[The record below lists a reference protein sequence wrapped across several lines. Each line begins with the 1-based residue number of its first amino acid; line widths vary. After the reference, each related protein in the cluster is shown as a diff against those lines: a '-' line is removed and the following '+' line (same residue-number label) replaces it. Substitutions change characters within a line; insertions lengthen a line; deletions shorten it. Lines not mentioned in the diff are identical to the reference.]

1 MKGTFGLAWLEAS
14 MLKALM
20 VLAVA
25 VIALPLVGL
34 ALPLLSQPPP
44 SSAGAT
50 AGLAFSSRQLS
61 LLAQSVLFSAMVA
74 TVTSIVGSALAATLH
89 GRTAGRSLLTLI
101 LPPLIAVPPPIHG
114 INWSV
119 TLITGTEWFSGHGF
133 SAVLPYG
140 WFAAGLTQVLA
151 YLPVAIAVG
160 WAASAMLDARLLE
173 AGSVYASGPKVL
185 ARISLRL
192 ALPILLC
199 GACVVF
205 LLSLSDYAVPS
216 LFSVNVFALEIFST
230 YSTGLHPAAAVWTAA
245 PLMALVAVILVAGLP
260 LVRRAEAMTRS
271 PRASPA
277 PLDHGGR
284 AYWGAVALLLVYFS
298 LPMMVI
304 ATTAGAARAVVMAA
318 SNARSEIGVTLIIA
332 LSAAVL
338 CIVLGQAASRALDGG
353 GRASACL
360 LVLIAVAFALPA
372 PLTGIGILQ
381 IDALT
386 GGLED
391 GLALWAN
398 TARFLPMSVLV
409 SYALRRRAERG
420 LIEAGQVF
428 ARSRLHALSRV
439 TLPLMLPGFIVLATI
454 CFSFSMGELGA
465 TLLVAAPGHATLMM
479 RLYNLLHYGASREVA
494 ALCLLLTL
502 AALVAGALLTAALRY
517 QASRT
522 AGEAGHV

>member
-1 MKGTFGLAWLEAS
+1 VKGSSGLAWLEAA
-14 MLKALM
+14 MLKALL

-34 ALPLLSQPPP
+34 VLPLLSPPP
-44 SSAGAT
+44 PTPAGAT
-50 AGLAFSSRQLS
+50 AGLAFSSRQLT
-61 LLAQSVLFSAMVA
+61 LLVQSFLFSAMVT
-74 TVTSIVGSALAATLH
+74 TVTSLVGSALAVTLH
-89 GRTAGRSLLTLI
+89 RSTAGRSLLTLI

-114 INWSV
+114 MNWSV
-119 TLITGTEWFSGHGF
+119 TLMSGTEWFSRHGF
-133 SAVLPYG
+133 TSVRPDG
-140 WFAAGLTQVLA
+140 WFAAGLAQVLA

-160 WAASAMLDARLLE
+160 WAASAMLDVRLLE
-173 AGSVYASGPKVL
+173 AGSIYGSEPRVL
-185 ARISLRL
+185 AGISLRL
-192 ALPILLC
+192 ALPVLLC

-216 LFSVNVFALEIFST
+216 FFSVNVFALEIFSI
-230 YSTGLHPAAAVWTAA
+230 YSTGFHPAAAVWTAA
-245 PLMALVAVILVAGLP
+245 PLMAIVALILVAGLP

-271 PRASPA
+271 PRASPV
-277 PLDHGGR
+277 PLDRGGR
-284 AYWGAVALLLVYFS
+284 AYWGAVALLVYFS
-298 LPMMVI
+298 LPLMVVAI
-304 ATTAGAARAVVMAA
+304 TAGSGRAVVMTA

-332 LSAAVL
+332 LSTAVL
-338 CIVLGQAASRALDGG
+338 CIVLGQAVSRALDHAGPIS
-353 GRASACL
+353 ASL

-391 GLALWAN
+391 GLALWAH
-398 TARFLPMSVLV
+398 TVRFLPMAVLV
-409 SYALRRRAERG
+409 SYALRRRAEHG

-439 TLPLMLPGFIVLATI
+439 TLPLMIPGLIVLAAI

-502 AALVAGALLTAALRY
+502 PALVAGVLLTVALRY
-517 QASRT
+517 QAKRT
-522 AGEAGHV
+522 EGEAGHV